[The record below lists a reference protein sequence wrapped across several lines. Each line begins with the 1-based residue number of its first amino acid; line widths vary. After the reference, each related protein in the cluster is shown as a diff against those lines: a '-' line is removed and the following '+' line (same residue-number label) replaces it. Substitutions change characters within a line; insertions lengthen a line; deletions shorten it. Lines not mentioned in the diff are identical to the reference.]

1 MAKGYALVTELICDP
16 AGYRSYVEKA
26 VHTIQRAEGR
36 IIVAD
41 DSPTVLE
48 GQWHGSR
55 TVVLEFESVEA
66 ARRWYDSDDYQA
78 VVGLRHAA
86 AQSNVVILSGFEA
99 RPRT

>member
-16 AGYRSYVEKA
+16 ARYRSYVEKA
-26 VHTIQRAEGR
+26 VRTIQQADGR

-41 DSPTVLE
+41 DNPAVLE

-66 ARRWYDSDDYQA
+66 AHRWYESDDYQA
-78 VVGLRHAA
+78 IVGLRHAA
-86 AQSNVVILSGFEA
+86 ARSNVVILGGFEA
-99 RPRT
+99 RP